1 MSRLVLNSNNLF
13 LLPVSDRTIRVL
25 DPEWELNTQTITNDM
40 VNWKHAGRVGNNSAS
55 THREL
60 QVFGT
65 VIGGSKLE
73 ELSTEL
79 INLQAVTNR
88 EGCTV
93 MYFNVG
99 AGDMYLREG
108 RSQVR
113 RLNDLF
119 DWSKYGVNVPAPVE
133 TVWDRFQ
140 QVASG
145 KLMVDNKGAAQK
157 QKELEEKEE
166 ESERVRAEQDKQ
178 IDELKKQA
186 KEKDDQLAARDKQ
199 VASLKNALQAL
210 L

>member
-40 VNWKHAGRVGNNSAS
+40 VNWKQAGRVGNNSAS

-88 EGCTV
+88 EGYTV

-119 DWSKYGVNVPAPVE
+119 DWSKYGVNVPTPVE

-140 QVASG
+140 QVTNG

-157 QKELEEKEE
+157 QKELEEKEK
-166 ESERVRAEQDKQ
+166 ESERR
-178 IDELKKQA
+178 
-186 KEKDDQLAARDKQ
+186 DDRLAARDKQ
-199 VASLKNALQAL
+199 VASLKKALEAL